1 MKTETD
7 KPVQE
12 KEFDTVKTFREIKD
26 KISLEM
32 ANMNFEQIK
41 EYLKTNS
48 AKLYTQQHST
58 QH

>member
-1 MKTETD
+1 MKTEIK

-12 KEFDTVKTFREIKD
+12 KEFDTVKTFRDIKD

-41 EYLKTNS
+41 EYLKKNS
-48 AKLYTQQHST
+48 AKLYAE
-58 QH
+58 

>member
-1 MKTETD
+1 MKNKAK
-7 KPVQE
+7 KPVKE
-12 KEFDTVKTFREIKD
+12 KDFDTVKTFRVIKE

-48 AKLYTQQHST
+48 AKLYTK
-58 QH
+58 

>member
-1 MKTETD
+1 MKTETK

-12 KEFDTVKTFREIKD
+12 KEFDTVKTFRAIKD

-32 ANMNFEQIK
+32 ANMNFEQNK

-48 AKLYTQQHST
+48 AKLYTK
-58 QH
+58 